1 MEILTTL
8 QMKMAEAAAN
18 TNGTSYLR
26 LMENAGAA
34 CARAIREEY
43 GISSENRKKITVVC
57 GRGNNGGDGYV
68 IARKMSELGCSVSVI
83 LAGGTPHT
91 EHAMEMFSR
100 VEQMPVN
107 MITFDANKNSALD
120 ALLKCD
126 IIVEAV
132 FGIGLTRDVT
142 DIYAEL
148 FRYINSSPAQ
158 KVCIDVPGGLNAD
171 TGEIMGEAV
180 NADMTVAVCV
190 AKPCHI
196 LLPGS
201 KYCGKVR
208 VVPIGITDEE
218 LHVSGDAYCRSIDEK
233 TVIDMFPERNPISN
247 KGDYGHVLSVCG
259 SKSMAGA
266 AVLTATGA
274 VRGGAGLV
282 TAAFPE
288 CAYPAIASKLTSP
301 LLFPVSCNGIGTFS
315 SYSADEIK
323 SAMEKA
329 SSIVIGCGLGV
340 NKDTATVLTE
350 VIKNAEV
357 PLVIDADGINI
368 ISRNINVLK
377 VAKVP
382 IILTPHPGE
391 MSRLTGM
398 SVKQIQ
404 ADRIQTA
411 VDFANEHNV
420 TIVLKGANTVV
431 ATPGEKTAYVNTTG
445 NAGMSKGGS
454 GDLLAGIIGAFTA
467 RGISPLNAS
476 IMAVYLH
483 GLAGDIAAE
492 RYSMTAMTPTD
503 TANCLPFALSTIE
516 RCVEVF

>member
-1 MEILTTL
+1 MEVLTTL
-8 QMKMAEAAAN
+8 QMKMAEAVAN
-18 TNGTSYLR
+18 ANGTSYLR

-43 GISSENRKKITVVC
+43 DITQENTKNVTVVC

-68 IARKMSELGCSVSVI
+68 IARKLSEIGCRVSVI
-83 LAGGTPHT
+83 LAGGSPHT
-91 EHAMEMFSR
+91 EHAKEMFLR

-107 MITFDANKNSALD
+107 MITFDTNKSSALEC
-120 ALLKCD
+120 LLKSD

-148 FRYINSSPAQ
+148 FRYINSSPA
-158 KVCIDVPGGLNAD
+158 KTVSIDVPGGLNAD

-180 NADMTVAVCV
+180 KADLTVAVCT
-190 AKPCHI
+190 AKPCHV

-201 KYCGKVR
+201 MYCGKVK
-208 VVPIGITDEE
+208 VVSIGITDEE
-218 LHVSGDAYCRSIDEK
+218 KRVSGEPHFNSVDANEIIK
-233 TVIDMFPERNPISN
+233 IFPKRNPVSN
-247 KGDYGHVLSVCG
+247 KGDYGHVLSICG
-259 SKSMAGA
+259 SKCMAGA
-266 AVLTATGA
+266 AVLASQGA

-288 CAYPAIASKLTSP
+288 CAYPAISSKITSP
-301 LLFPVSCNGIGTFS
+301 LLLPLESNEEGTFS
-315 SYSADEIK
+315 SSCINK
-323 SAMEKA
+323 VVNAMEKA
-329 SSIVIGCGLGV
+329 TAIVIGCGLGV
-340 NKDTATVLTE
+340 NKDTASILAE
-350 VIKNAEV
+350 VIKNAKV
-357 PLVIDADGINI
+357 PIIIDADGINI

-377 VAKVP
+377 AAKVP

-404 ADRIQTA
+404 SDRIQTA
-411 VDFANEHNV
+411 VDFANEYNV
-420 TIVLKGANTVV
+420 TVVLKGANTVV
-431 ATPGEKTAYVNTTG
+431 AAPGDKRVFVNTTG

-454 GDLLAGIIGAFTA
+454 GDLLAGITGAFIA
-467 RGISPLNAS
+467 QGIDVLDAAK
-476 IMAVYLH
+476 MAVYFH

-492 RYSMTAMTPTD
+492 KYSMTAMSPTD

-516 RCVEVF
+516 KCVEVL